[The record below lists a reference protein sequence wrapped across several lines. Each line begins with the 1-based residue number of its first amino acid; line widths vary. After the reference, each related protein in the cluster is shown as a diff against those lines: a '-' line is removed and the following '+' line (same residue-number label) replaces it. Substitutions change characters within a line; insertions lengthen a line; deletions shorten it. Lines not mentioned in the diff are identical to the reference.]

1 MVERPSRKLAVLLHA
16 DVVGSTALVQ
26 LDEALAHERI
36 RDTFQRFADI
46 IDSHSGIAHEIR
58 GDALVAEFSRA
69 SDAVSAALG
78 FQAANAS
85 HNDEIPDEVVPVV
98 RVGIAMGEVVIADN
112 TVTGEGIVLAQRLEQ
127 LAEPGGVCVQG
138 AAYETMPKRLPF
150 SYESLGEKVLKGFG
164 EPVRVYAVTAA
175 DTVEVPENLRE
186 AVKAS
191 ENTIS
196 DKPSIAVLPFTN
208 MSGDPDQQFFADGIA
223 EDVITALS
231 RFHDLLV
238 IARNSSFKY
247 RGQSVD
253 VRQVGHD
260 LDVLYVL
267 EGSVRI
273 AGKRARI
280 TAQLVEAET
289 GNHLWAERFDRSLE
303 DIFEVQDEITALVAS
318 TVGQQVRIAES
329 KSALRRGTKDL
340 RVRDLVARAQWQIDR
355 LTAESAAK
363 AREICL
369 TAIER
374 DPQYVHAHSLLA
386 FINIIEHAL
395 GWWRDRSPAEL
406 RADAA
411 EAARTGIRIDPD
423 DEAARTYLALVN
435 FMSGKHDAAIEACE
449 TVLDINPNYAQ
460 ALGALGM
467 IYAYSGADAYER
479 SVEYLD
485 RAIRLSPNDPW
496 LPIYFGVRGTAEF
509 INGNNDAAIEW
520 AQKGLQRNPDFFSA
534 HRNLVCAYALKG
546 EFEKAHEALDEFK
559 RTLPNVSI
567 AGYTQSARP
576 AFKRQEDFELVV
588 EGLRL
593 AGVPEE

>member
-1 MVERPSRKLAVLLHA
+1 MSERKLAVLLHA

-26 LDEALAHERI
+26 RDETLAHQRI
-36 RDTFQRFADI
+36 QDTFRRFSEAI
-46 IDSHSGIAHEIR
+46 SHHNGVAHEIR
-58 GDALVAEFSRA
+58 GDALIAEFPRA

-78 FQAANAS
+78 FQAENAS
-85 HNDEIPDEVVPVV
+85 HNERIDDEITPVV
-98 RVGIAMGEVVIADN
+98 RVGIAMGEVVVADS

-127 LAEPGGVCVQG
+127 LAEPGGICVQG
-138 AAYETMPKRLPF
+138 AAYETIPKRLPF
-150 SYESLGEKVLKGFG
+150 SFESLGEKALKGFN
-164 EPVRVYAVTAA
+164 EPVRVYAVSAGDPVESPEGRRLTAGA
-175 DTVEVPENLRE
+175 TQSRD
-186 AVKAS
+186 
-191 ENTIS
+191 S
-196 DKPSIAVLPFTN
+196 DKPSIAVLPFVN

-253 VRQVGHD
+253 VRQVGQD
-260 LDVLYVL
+260 LGVLYVL

-273 AGKRARI
+273 AGNRARI
-280 TAQLVEAET
+280 TAQLVESSS
-289 GNHLWAERFDRSLE
+289 GNHLWAEKLDRSLD

-318 TVGQQVRIAES
+318 TVGQQVRVAES
-329 KSALRRGTKDL
+329 KSALRRGTSDL

-355 LTAESAAK
+355 MTAESAAR
-363 AREICL
+363 AREICM

-374 DPQYVHAHSLLA
+374 DHRYVHAHSLLA
-386 FINIIEHAL
+386 FINIIELAL
-395 GWWRDRSPAEL
+395 GWGDRSAATLTTE
-406 RADAA
+406 AA

-435 FMSGKHDAAIEACE
+435 FMSGKHDTAIEACE

-460 ALGALGM
+460 AFGALGM
-467 IYAYSGADAYER
+467 IYAYSGADDYER
-479 SVEYLD
+479 SVDYLD

-496 LPIYFGVRGTAEF
+496 LPIYFGVRGTAEYLR
-509 INGNNDAAIEW
+509 GNNDKAIEW

-534 HRNLVCAYALKG
+534 HRNLVCAYALNG
-546 EFEKAHEALDEFK
+546 ELEKAHEALDDF
-559 RTLPNVSI
+559 RRAQPNVSI

-576 AFKRQEDFELVV
+576 SFRHQKDFDLVID
-588 EGLRL
+588 GLRL
-593 AGVPEE
+593 AGVPES